1 MQAKLREVDEAE
13 NEAADR
19 LKNSYKKEV
28 ARMFASACYSKE
40 SNKLIKTYQLTS
52 FLSSFVVKASNDSQC

>member
-1 MQAKLREVDEAE
+1 MRNFYNYLTGVYFQAKLREVDEAE

-28 ARMFASACYSKE
+28 ARMFPSSYSSKQGT
-40 SNKLIKTYQLTS
+40 L
-52 FLSSFVVKASNDSQC
+52 C